1 MTLPWLAAARARASL
16 APLRPRIPLHTAQ
29 GQAFGSADAE
39 LLAKIASQAA
49 SDGHGVLQKAEHAW
63 ALTTSPEQGLDSL
76 AVLLRRLGR
85 TGPWRDEKLVVCD
98 PAGAPLGAIE
108 RGTVRALGIATRA
121 VHLVG
126 KTPDGRHWVQQR
138 SFSKAN
144 DPGLWDTLMGGMVA
158 AGESTMEALERET
171 QEEAGLALQALRDLR
186 AGGRVSIRRPSDEVP
201 GGHGY
206 MTEAIDWFEA
216 TVPFGLAP
224 VNQDGEVQQFEL
236 LSRSDVVLRL
246 EAGAFTLEATLVL
259 AAALGLD

>member
-1 MTLPWLAAARARASL
+1 MNDVVILQSGPATAR
-16 APLRPRIPLHTAQ
+16 
-29 GQAFGSADAE
+29 
-39 LLAKIASQAA
+39 
-49 SDGHGVLQKAEHAW
+49 
-63 ALTTSPEQGLDSL
+63 
-76 AVLLRRLGR
+76 
-85 TGPWRDEKLVVCD
+85 LV
-98 PAGAPLGAIE
+98 PA
-108 RGTVRALGIATRA
+108 
-121 VHLVG
+121 
-126 KTPDGRHWVQQR
+126 
-138 SFSKAN
+138 
-144 DPGLWDTLMGGMVA
+144 
-158 AGESTMEALERET
+158 
-171 QEEAGLALQALRDLR
+171 